1 MFGFLGLKPIM
12 KNCWSKTTK
21 KIKKEAK
28 NLLKND
34 LNRAAFVVK
43 EYNFALGEA
52 DCTREQLSY
61 VVVNA
66 GVTINASWCSR
77 GWSAMDA
84 VTAVISVDTG
94 KVVDVLRMSSSCAE
108 CKKMEK
114 KKRRQMVK

>member
-1 MFGFLGLKPIM
+1 MFGFLGLKPIT

-66 GVTINASWCSR
+66 GVTINASGALEDGQLWMLSLLSFLSTLER
-77 GWSAMDA
+77 LLMFYA
-84 VTAVISVDTG
+84 
-94 KVVDVLRMSSSCAE
+94 
-108 CKKMEK
+108 
-114 KKRRQMVK
+114 